1 MFGDFSMGRGAVEMK
16 KSGALA
22 ADDIHKFWHSI
33 FLINSGHAV
42 ASDEAKQACKEAIKA
57 LYDFGSRNLHDG
69 MVWNWGCSDAAVD
82 ARIKKSVPLY
92 DAVSS
97 DGFSEQ
103 LYCFALNAIG
113 LDDLSDKRVLDVG
126 CGFGEGLN
134 FASRVF
140 GFQNAVGLDLCRNA
154 IDRANARLSRPGLLF
169 VCGDAEELPF
179 DDGELDIV
187 VNIESS
193 HTYPDLSRF
202 LKEVARVLRPG
213 GYFSHVDLFTD
224 DRYRQFV
231 ALKPESGLEWLA
243 ETDITDRVKEAIRAR
258 MRPGSF
264 LRRALAKQQRDTPM
278 LLRMLS
284 GSLALANFGADFAG
298 HQYTRWERLMQS
310 MFVRM
315 LKRSGSLQPVRFT
328 RYLHHLARKV

>member
-1 MFGDFSMGRGAVEMK
+1 MK
-16 KSGALA
+16 KSGALT
-22 ADDIHKFWHSI
+22 ADDIHRFWRSI
-33 FLINSGHAV
+33 SLINDGKV
-42 ASDEAKQACKEAIKA
+42 VETDEARQECKQAIKA
-57 LYDFGSRNLHDG
+57 LYDFGSKNLHDG

-82 ARIKKSVPLY
+82 ARIRKAVPLY

-113 LDDLSDKRVLDVG
+113 IDDLSDKRVLDVG

-140 GFQNAVGLDLCRNA
+140 GFRNAVGLDLCRNA

-169 VCGDAEELPF
+169 VCGDAEQLPF
-179 DDGELDIV
+179 EDGEMDIV
-187 VNIESS
+187 VNVESS
-193 HTYPDLSRF
+193 HTYPDLPRF

-224 DRYRQFV
+224 QRYSQFA

-243 ETDITDRVKEAIRAR
+243 ETDISERVKTAIRAR
-258 MRPGSF
+258 MQPDSF
-264 LRRALAKQQRDTPM
+264 LRRTLAKQQSGSR
-278 LLRMLS
+278 LLRTLS
-284 GSLALANFGADFAG
+284 GSLVLANFGADFAG
-298 HQYTRWERLMQS
+298 HPYTRWERLMQR
-310 MFVRM
+310 MFVRL
-315 LKRSGSLQPVRFT
+315 LKRSGKLEPVRFT
-328 RYLHHLARKV
+328 RYLHHLARKLP